1 MEGSGDIIGGIMS
14 AMWPSMTKMI
24 EGEILKEVEGAI
36 NISVKD
42 KFEKYLICNLRLVC
56 EIITCLSE

>member
-42 KFEKYLICNLRLVC
+42 KFEKYLICNF
-56 EIITCLSE
+56 

>member
-1 MEGSGDIIGGIMS
+1 MNKTKILPGMEGSGDIIGGIMS
-14 AMWPSMTKMI
+14 AMWPAMTKMI

-42 KFEKYLICNLRLVC
+42 KFEKC
-56 EIITCLSE
+56 

>member
-36 NISVKD
+36 NISVKEQF
-42 KFEKYLICNLRLVC
+42 KNIEYVTSK
-56 EIITCLSE
+56 S

>member
-42 KFEKYLICNLRLVC
+42 QLKILQSIFY
-56 EIITCLSE
+56 

>member
-36 NISVKD
+36 NISVKGQLNNFIFPH
-42 KFEKYLICNLRLVC
+42 K
-56 EIITCLSE
+56 S